1 VIILSIDSST
11 PVAGIA
17 VSDGKKLLGEVMI
30 NTQNTHSE
38 KLMPMVAQ
46 LLHDL
51 QMNIQQ
57 IDAVA
62 ITCGPGS
69 FTGLRIGMATA
80 KGIVQGGNKKLIAI
94 PTLDTLAQ
102 NLNHYPG
109 IICPIMNA
117 QKKQVYTAIYKSTET
132 GMERLSDYQAIE
144 AETLAEQLLALGE
157 TVWFTGDGVDAF
169 ADVFRAKLGAQCR
182 LADGNTVL
190 PRAGALAMLAAER
203 AEQEQFDDLYQ
214 AELFYIRKS
223 EAEVQWEARNQQTQA

>member
-1 VIILSIDSST
+1 MIILSIDSST

-51 QMNIQQ
+51 QMSIQQ

-169 ADVFRAKLGAQCR
+169 ADVFSAKLGEQCR

-214 AELFYIRKS
+214 AELIYIRKS

>member
-1 VIILSIDSST
+1 MIILSIDSST

-46 LLHDL
+46 LLNDL
-51 QMNIQQ
+51 QMHIQQ

-144 AETLAEQLLALGE
+144 AEKLADQLLELGE

-169 ADVFRAKLGAQCR
+169 ADVFCDKLGDRCR

-214 AELFYIRKS
+214 AELIYIRKS